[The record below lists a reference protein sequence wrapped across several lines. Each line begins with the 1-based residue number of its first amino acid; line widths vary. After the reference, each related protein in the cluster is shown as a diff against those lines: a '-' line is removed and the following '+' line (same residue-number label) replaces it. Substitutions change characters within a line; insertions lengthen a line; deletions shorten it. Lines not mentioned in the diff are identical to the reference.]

1 MHLIEMPA
9 DTKHEF
15 GAWEDEIVVLATKL
29 PRVAAARVWNAMRVL
44 MKSLGD
50 AYVICAVYRN
60 LAFVDREVFDR
71 DHFGPNTFHLCLNA
85 ISQYSTAPLRDLNAL
100 AQREA

>member
-1 MHLIEMPA
+1 MPE
-9 DTKHEF
+9 DTKREF
-15 GAWEDEIVVLATKL
+15 GAWEMETAILAKKL

-50 AYVICAVYRN
+50 AYVIRQRVCAVYRN

-85 ISQYSTAPLRDLNAL
+85 ISRYSTAPLRDLNAL